1 MCASTPEIPC
11 RVGTFTKLSN
21 DATIQLSNMK
31 GRLNDAEDRS
41 RRRNLLFY
49 EILKKQ
55 EGTGAQS
62 EGLGVEI
69 FKNKVKITLGPNDI
83 EIALIIGK

>member
-1 MCASTPEIPC
+1 
-11 RVGTFTKLSN
+11 
-21 DATIQLSNMK
+21 MK

-41 RRRNLLFY
+41 HRRNLLFY

-69 FKNKVKITLGPNDI
+69 FKNNVKITLGPNDI
-83 EIALIIGK
+83 EIAHII